1 MAADAFV
8 YVRINS
14 ELKKEVDVILKKLGV
29 TPSALITMLY
39 HKIVLTGGLPF
50 EIRLPIRE
58 PIATGNL
65 SEEQVNQLIM
75 EGYNSS
81 SNGDVSDLDEIK
93 KVLKERFD
101 IEIGKKV

>member
-8 YVRINS
+8 YVRIDS
-14 ELKKEVDVILKKLGV
+14 KLKKDAEEILKKLGV
-29 TPSALITMLY
+29 TPSALINMLY
-39 HKIVLTGGLPF
+39 HKIVLTGGVPF

-65 SEEQVNQLIM
+65 SEEKVNQLIM

-81 SNGDVSDLDEIK
+81 SNGDVHTLDEIK
-93 KVLKERFD
+93 KVLKERFK
-101 IEIGKKV
+101 IEIE

>member
-14 ELKKEVDVILKKLGV
+14 ELKKEAEDILRKLGV

-39 HKIVLTGGLPF
+39 HKIVLTGGIPF

-65 SEEQVNQLIM
+65 PEEKVNQLIL

-81 SNGDVSDLDEIK
+81 SNGDVHDLDEIK
-93 KVLKERFD
+93 KVLKERFN
-101 IEIGKKV
+101 IELKW